1 MGPMVRLAAV
11 ALLALLSAFPAQPA
25 DPKREDALLDLLVF
39 GQIGP
44 IDPQAYPTPIRVE
57 LRQYLKRSAAY
68 RSPRT
73 RPAKSTLYEMVYSA
87 RVRYER
93 KLAAISDHPQAP
105 ALAFDFVE
113 QLHPCYEWEGLSEC
127 PQREAIFAA
136 AYQSARPDG
145 PFSSYLPLLI
155 AHRNLCAAEAY
166 TFEQKSAEAARTRR
180 DYEEALAVALTSKSP
195 LVRTAATRLAAR
207 GSCLAQP

>member
-1 MGPMVRLAAV
+1 MMGPMARLAAV
-11 ALLALLSAFPAQPA
+11 ALLALSAFPAQPA

-44 IDPQAYPTPIRVE
+44 IDPQAYPTPIRAE
-57 LRQYLKRSAAY
+57 LHQYLRRSTAY

-93 KLAAISDHPQAP
+93 MLAAVSGHPQAP
-105 ALAFDFVE
+105 ALAFEFVE
-113 QLHPCYEWEGLSEC
+113 HLKPCYEWEGLSDC
-127 PQREAIFAA
+127 PQREAVFAA
-136 AYQSARPDG
+136 SYQSAHPDG

-155 AHRNLCAAEAY
+155 AHRNLCAAEAGS
-166 TFEQKSAEAARTRR
+166 FEQKSAEATRTRR
-180 DYEEALAVALTSKSP
+180 NYEEALAVALTSNSP
-195 LVRTAATRLAAR
+195 LVRAAAARLAAR
-207 GSCLAQP
+207 GACFARP